1 MELNYF
7 KDVLFDLMNESDA
20 LRIAQIV
27 THDRENRFEIVCTD
41 GRVIEV
47 ICRACDE
54 RRLA

>member
-47 ICRACDE
+47 TCRACDE